1 MEANISELQFDQEFG
16 NNFHGTGN
24 TLISGN
30 VLLQLKAQPPIY
42 RQESVAVYQKP
53 AAGAKYMIFVDSAK
67 GRGLDYSTFNVI
79 DISARPFKQ
88 VAVYRDNNISPLLF
102 PDIIYKYA
110 KTYNDAYVVIENND
124 SGAVVCNGLYY
135 DLEYE
140 NVYVE
145 SAVKSNA
152 VGVLM
157 TKKVKRI
164 GCSNL
169 KDFIENFKLEI
180 VDADTIMEL
189 STFVAKGTSYEAEA
203 TNHDD
208 LVMNLVLFGW
218 FATTFYF
225 AEMTDINV
233 KDMMF
238 SEHMKALEEELT
250 PVGFMPDN
258 KQVEEEVIDGDLWK
272 TVSKTGLY

>member
-1 MEANISELQFDQEFG
+1 
-16 NNFHGTGN
+16 
-24 TLISGN
+24 
-30 VLLQLKAQPPIY
+30 
-42 RQESVAVYQKP
+42 
-53 AAGAKYMIFVDSAK
+53 
-67 GRGLDYSTFNVI
+67 
-79 DISARPFKQ
+79 
-88 VAVYRDNNISPLLF
+88 
-102 PDIIYKYA
+102 
-110 KTYNDAYVVIENND
+110 
-124 SGAVVCNGLYY
+124 
-135 DLEYE
+135 
-140 NVYVE
+140 
-145 SAVKSNA
+145 
-152 VGVLM
+152 
-157 TKKVKRI
+157 
-164 GCSNL
+164 
-169 KDFIENFKLEI
+169 
-180 VDADTIMEL
+180 MEL

>member
-1 MEANISELQFDQEFG
+1 M
-16 NNFHGTGN
+16 
-24 TLISGN
+24 
-30 VLLQLKAQPPIY
+30 
-42 RQESVAVYQKP
+42 
-53 AAGAKYMIFVDSAK
+53 
-67 GRGLDYSTFNVI
+67 
-79 DISARPFKQ
+79 
-88 VAVYRDNNISPLLF
+88 
-102 PDIIYKYA
+102 
-110 KTYNDAYVVIENND
+110 VIENND

-145 SAVKSNA
+145 SAIKSNA